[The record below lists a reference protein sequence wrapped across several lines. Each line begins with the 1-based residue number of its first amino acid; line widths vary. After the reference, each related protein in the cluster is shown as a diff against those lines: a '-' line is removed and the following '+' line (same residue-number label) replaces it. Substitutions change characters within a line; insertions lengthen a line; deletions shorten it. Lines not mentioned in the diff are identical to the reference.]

1 MQKHH
6 DDIKLALVQVLDTV
20 SRYHPSLLLTH
31 HQDIE
36 TTPPTQPPAWTRAV
50 TSLLSTSPITQ
61 HDHHARHRHQMT
73 CKKAFVLSTQPD
85 TTAPMAVYTKSVNV
99 SVSHTEEGINNMDM
113 RITFTFY
120 TVGEIDSPCGYLI
133 RATKHDDV
141 LFSWVS
147 EVITPERFLQ
157 IMENTVVGGDEMD
170 PTDGNPMGLAS
181 HGFPRR
187 KFQSERIA
195 RQNASRAREDR
206 LGFHPSNGIGG
217 VVGVIG
223 DDYLSGVQDNPERY
237 SASLRILPHNK
248 STGHELKR
256 NTKDSD
262 SPANSGHHQRI
273 WAAPP
278 TTDELRT
285 AVGTLDTIDTS
296 KLSMPCLKE
305 YPEPHHAQLIFT
317 EHVYHRTTQLLTL
330 DFTETRYEDLNL
342 TIMAKYAHIRA
353 EIDRCSTRLAA
364 VLNTVRQR
372 NTSLSMILGHIK
384 IPSDGCSIAYRNVQ
398 SIYSRQDV
406 NDPILKNPVID
417 RTSSNSREADQ
428 HRHDHR
434 NQCKESR
441 QRSDT
446 VSLQPISSEDAV
458 VQNGKQTH
466 KQHALLY
473 AFPPPP
479 KPALYNQYPSQSNC
493 IDPTYP
499 MSRSSIAT
507 GTCLRSSTSFGQA
520 NNHSGYSTGTTELLI
535 PRRAVWSHE
544 SKIPVQTALQ
554 QLHKPLQNT
563 TKKHIRRS

>member
-170 PTDGNPMGLAS
+170 PTDDTL
-181 HGFPRR
+181 HHF
-187 KFQSERIA
+187 
-195 RQNASRAREDR
+195 
-206 LGFHPSNGIGG
+206 
-217 VVGVIG
+217 V
-223 DDYLSGVQDNPERY
+223 Y
-237 SASLRILPHNK
+237 LPHNK

-458 VQNGKQTH
+458 VQNREADPQAACSAVCIPTTT
-466 KQHALLY
+466 QACSL
-473 AFPPPP
+473 
-479 KPALYNQYPSQSNC
+479 QSV
-493 IDPTYP
+493 
-499 MSRSSIAT
+499 SIAKQ
-507 GTCLRSSTSFGQA
+507 LYRPYLSYEQVLYRDWHMPAHSSTSFGQA
-520 NNHSGYSTGTTELLI
+520 NNHSGHSTDTTELLI